1 MVTRSKIKNELA
13 PLLYIFLLGLCFSNI
28 LIADE
33 CQPIVAQMVS
43 LQGEVEV
50 LRTDRQEWQQV
61 ESSSKFCPGDQLRV
75 NASSRVGLH
84 LNNDTFLRLSENS
97 SIRFAPPADQESSWL
112 NLIQGIAHFISRITR
127 PAQVVTPYVNA
138 SIEVTEFTVEVKD
151 EISRITVAE
160 GMVRA
165 YNPQGESLISSGQ
178 MAEIVKGEAPVVS
191 QVISPLDA
199 VQWTLY
205 YPPIIDFSDQKNT
218 TNQDLL
224 DSYAAYRKG
233 NFTEAFKILD
243 EAAVTTD
250 ASTLR
255 YRASL
260 NLAVGDIQVAE
271 SEIKHLIAL
280 DPQNADA
287 LALSSIIATTQ
298 HRSDDAMSSAEQALS
313 NDPKSVPAHLAL
325 SYARQSRFELTEALD
340 AAKQAIRLNP
350 ESAIAQARVSQ
361 LHLMFRQMKEAT
373 DAAEKA
379 VAINPQSALSQT
391 TLGFAHLI
399 QLDLDSAK
407 FAFEQAIKLDQAD
420 PMPRLGLGLVTIR
433 GGNLSQGR
441 ELLETAVHLDPGSAL
456 LRSYLGKA
464 YYEEKRSDEAAKQFQ
479 LAKQRDPL
487 DPTAWFY
494 DAILKQSENSPV
506 DALNNIQQAIH
517 LNENR
522 AIYRSRLLLDDDQA
536 SRNISQAEIYT
547 DLGFQRLA
555 LKESW
560 KSINLDPGNASA
572 HQFLSDA
579 YAGVIRHEIA
589 QVSELLQAQLLQP
602 EITTPV
608 SPSVSE
614 TNLLAFS
621 DNGPSLA
628 GLNEYNPLFN
638 RQRLSFQASGVTGS
652 NNTRGS
658 EIIAGAFANRGMI
671 SAGHFRESSDGFR
684 ENNDSDQTI
693 TNLFGQ
699 FRITSDLS
707 IQGEVK
713 QKESDFGDLL
723 LRFDPDNYDES
734 LHRSIDSDS
743 YRVGLNYA
751 PDIKQTFI
759 ISASSQ
765 KLDDSDSRTGSLVS
779 LDSDGQQFE
788 AKYIFSGEMFDIDAG
803 FGYLSS
809 DKITT
814 FSFEFFGF
822 TITEREVSTV
832 NQRSAYLYLNYP
844 ITTGS
849 LLVGLDYIDIDDE
862 LDVDKRK
869 VNPKIGAIIDISEN
883 TSFRLAAFKVVS
895 PEIINLQTLSPTT
908 VIGFNQYFDDYLG
921 SESTRY
927 ALALDHSFTE
937 SLLTG
942 FEITQRE
949 IDNEFDDTFLNDE
962 THKEQDHHLY
972 AYYAL
977 NPNIGITG
985 KYSYEKFKRDFVE
998 GIIESDRPASQLT
1011 QTTSLGLTYAH
1022 SSGLY
1027 SKITGNYVD
1036 QEIENILPVGT
1047 SIDNDQFWITDL
1059 TIGFRLPK
1067 RMGKIEVLTK
1077 NLFDKEF
1084 NYQSINP
1091 GTGTPQSS
1099 AYFPERSILIN
1110 AQLWL

>member
-1 MVTRSKIKNELA
+1 MVTRSKIKIELA
-13 PLLYIFLLGLCFSNI
+13 PLFYILLLGLGFSSA
-28 LIADE
+28 LMADE
-33 CQPIVAQMVS
+33 CQPVVARMVS
-43 LQGEVEV
+43 TQGQVEV
-50 LRTDRQEWQQV
+50 LRTESKEWQQV
-61 ESSSKFCPGDQLRV
+61 ERDSKFCPGDQLRV

-97 SIRFAPPADQESSWL
+97 SIRFSPPADQQSSWL
-112 NLIQGIAHFISRITR
+112 DLIQGIAHFISRITR

-138 SIEVTEFTVEVKD
+138 SIEGTEFTVEVSD
-151 EISRITVAE
+151 ELSLISVSE
-160 GMVRA
+160 GKVRA
-165 YNPQGESLISSGQ
+165 HNQQGESLISSGQ
-178 MAEIVKGEAPVVS
+178 MAKVVKGEAPVVS
-191 QVISPLDA
+191 QIVNPLDA

-205 YPPIIDFSDQKNT
+205 YPPIIDFSDQDT
-218 TNQDLL
+218 SSNQALL
-224 DSYAAYRKG
+224 RSYAAYRSG
-233 NFTEAFKILD
+233 DITEAFKILD
-243 EAAVTTD
+243 EVPVTD
-250 ASTLR
+250 NASTLG

-260 NLAVGDIQVAE
+260 NLAVGDIKTAE
-271 SEIKHLIAL
+271 REIKHLIAV
-280 DPQNADA
+280 DPENADA
-287 LALSSIIATTQ
+287 LALSSIIATIQ
-298 HRSDDAMSSAEQALS
+298 NRSDEAMSSANQAIESNPGSLS
-313 NDPKSVPAHLAL
+313 AHLAL
-325 SYARQSRFELTEALD
+325 SYAKQSQFELIEALE
-340 AAKQAIRLNP
+340 AAKEATRLDP
-350 ESAIAQARVSQ
+350 ESAIAMARLSQ
-361 LHLMFRQMKEAT
+361 LHLMFRQMSEAT
-373 DAAEKA
+373 EAAEKA
-379 VAINPQSALSQT
+379 VAIDPQIALSQT

-399 QLDLDSAK
+399 QLNLKSAK
-407 FAFEQAIKLDQAD
+407 LAFEQAIKLDQAD

-433 GGNLSQGR
+433 GGNLNQGR

-464 YYEEKRSDEAAKQFQ
+464 YYEEKRSEEAATQFQ

-506 DALNNIQQAIH
+506 DALNNIQQANQ
-517 LNENR
+517 LNKNR

-560 KSINLDPGNASA
+560 KSINLDPGNSSA

-602 EITTPV
+602 EIITPI
-608 SPSVSE
+608 SPSAGE
-614 TNLLAFS
+614 TNLLAFN

-707 IQGEVK
+707 IQGEIK
-713 QKESDFGDLL
+713 QKEGDFGDLT
-723 LRFDPDNYDES
+723 LRFDPENFDQS
-734 LHRSIDSDS
+734 LQRSIDSDS
-743 YRVGLNYA
+743 YRIGLNYS
-751 PDIKQTFI
+751 PDIKQNFI
-759 ISASSQ
+759 FSASSQ
-765 KLDDSDSRTGSLVS
+765 KLEDSDSRTGSLVS
-779 LDSDGQQFE
+779 LDSDGQQYE
-788 AKYIFSGEMFDIDAG
+788 AKYIYSGEQFDIDGG
-803 FGYLSS
+803 FGFLSS
-809 DKITT
+809 DKTT
-814 FSFEFFGF
+814 TLNFEFFGF
-822 TITEREVSTV
+822 ITTEQERAKV
-832 NQRSAYLYLNYP
+832 NQKSAYLYLNYP
-844 ITTGS
+844 FTAGN
-849 LLVGLDYIDIDDE
+849 LLVGFDYLDIDDD
-862 LDVDKRK
+862 LNLDKRK
-869 VNPKIGAIIDISEN
+869 INPKIGARIDISN
-883 TSFRLAAFKVVS
+883 DTSFRVAAFKIVS
-895 PEIINLQTLSPTT
+895 PEIINLQTSAPTS

-921 SESTRY
+921 AESIRY

-937 SLLTG
+937 NLHSG

-949 IDNEFDDTFLNDE
+949 IENEFDDTFLNDE
-962 THKEQDHHLY
+962 THKEQDHRLY
-972 AYYAL
+972 AYYSL

-985 KYSYEKFKRDFVE
+985 EYSYEKFERDFVE
-998 GIIESDRPASQLT
+998 GIIEADRPASLLT
-1011 QTTSLGLTYAH
+1011 QTTALGLTYAH
-1022 SSGLY
+1022 ASGLY

-1036 QEIENILPVGT
+1036 QEIENILPIDT
-1047 SIDNDQFWITDL
+1047 STDSDQFWVADL

-1067 RMGKIEVLTK
+1067 RMGKIEILTK

-1084 NYQSINP
+1084 NYQSTNP

-1099 AYFPERSILIN
+1099 AYYPERSFLIN

>member
-13 PLLYIFLLGLCFSNI
+13 PLLIFLLGLCFSNI

-33 CQPIVAQMVS
+33 CQPVVAQMVS

-97 SIRFAPPADQESSWL
+97 SIIFAPPADQESSWL

-138 SIEVTEFTVEVKD
+138 SIEGTEFTVEVSD
-151 EISRITVAE
+151 EFSRITVAE
-160 GMVRA
+160 GKVRA
-165 YNPQGESLISSGQ
+165 HNQQGESLLSSGQ
-178 MAEIVKGEAPVVS
+178 MAKVVKGEAPVVS
-191 QVISPLDA
+191 QVVNPLDA

-205 YPPIIDFSDQKNT
+205 YPPIIDLSEQDTASNK
-218 TNQDLL
+218 DLL
-224 DSYAAYRKG
+224 RSYSAYRKG
-233 NFTEAFKILD
+233 DVTEAFKILD
-243 EAAVTTD
+243 EAPVTND
-250 ASTLR
+250 ASTLG

-260 NLAVGDIQVAE
+260 NLAVGDIQTAE
-271 SEIKHLIAL
+271 RDIKHLIEL

-287 LALSSIIATTQ
+287 LALSSIIATIQ
-298 HRSDDAMSSAEQALS
+298 NRSDDAMRSANQAIE
-313 NDPKSVPAHLAL
+313 NNPESVSAYLAL
-325 SYARQSRFELTEALD
+325 SYAKQSQFELTEALD
-340 AAKQAIRLNP
+340 AAKQATHLDP
-350 ESAIAQARVSQ
+350 ESAIAMARLSQ
-361 LHLMFRQMKEAT
+361 LHLMFRQMSEAS

-379 VAINPQSALSQT
+379 VDIDPQIALTQT

-407 FAFEQAIKLDQAD
+407 LAFEQAIKLDQAN

-433 GGNLSQGR
+433 GGDLSQGR

-522 AIYRSRLLLDDDQA
+522 AVYRSRLLLDDDQA

-608 SPSVSE
+608 SPSASE

-723 LRFDPDNYDES
+723 LRFDPDNYNQS
-734 LHRSIDSDS
+734 LQRSIDSDS
-743 YRVGLNYA
+743 YRVGLNYT

-759 ISASSQ
+759 FSASSQ
-765 KLDDSDSRTGSLVS
+765 KLDDSDSRTGSLIS
-779 LDSDGQQFE
+779 LDSDGQQYE
-788 AKYIFSGEMFDIDAG
+788 TKYIYSGEQFTINGG
-803 FGYLSS
+803 FGYLTS
-809 DKITT
+809 DQTTT
-814 FSFEFFGF
+814 FTFEFFGF
-822 TITEREVSTV
+822 TSSVQEESTV
-832 NQRSAYLYLNYP
+832 NQKSAYIYLNYP
-844 ITTGS
+844 WVLGN
-849 LLVGLDYIDIDDE
+849 LLVGFDYIDIDD
-862 LDVDKRK
+862 DVSIDKRK
-869 VNPKIGAIIDISEN
+869 VNPKIGANISITEN
-883 TSFRLAAFKVVS
+883 TSLTIAAFKAVR
-895 PEIINLQTLSPTT
+895 PEIINKQTIAPTT
-908 VIGFNQYFDDYLG
+908 LVGFNQYFDDYIG
-921 SESTRY
+921 AESTRY
-927 ALALDHSFTE
+927 ALALDHNFSKNLHTGLE
-937 SLLTG
+937 LTRRKI
-942 FEITQRE
+942 E
-949 IDNEFDDTFLNDE
+949 NEFDDIFLDDE
-962 THKEQDHHLY
+962 THKEQEHLLY
-972 AYYAL
+972 AYYSL
-977 NPNIGITG
+977 NPNIGLTG
-985 KYSYEKFKRDFVE
+985 EYTYENFERDFTE
-998 GIIESDRPASQLT
+998 GLVDADKPASLIT
-1011 QTTSLGLTYAH
+1011 QSTTLGLTFAH
-1022 SSGLY
+1022 TSGLY
-1027 SKITGNYVD
+1027 SKVSGSYVD

-1047 SIDNDQFWITDL
+1047 STDSDQFWVTDL
-1059 TIGFRLPK
+1059 TIGFRLPN
-1067 RMGKIEVLTK
+1067 RMGKIEMLTK

-1091 GTGTPQSS
+1091 DTGTPQSS
-1099 AYFPERSILIN
+1099 PYYPERSFLIT